1 MRTGRWS
8 QSQQPTANQ
17 RKGVNNLRFGRLRE
31 EIHLKF
37 GTLQNFANA
46 VDIKYCSL
54 IRKLSKKTE
63 FTREEI
69 ARCCE
74 VLDIPISRI
83 PELFFYD

>member
-1 MRTGRWS
+1 MVTI
-8 QSQQPTANQ
+8 PTAN
-17 RKGVNNLRFGRLRE
+17 RLPEKGVNNLRFGRLRE

-46 VDIKYCSL
+46 VGIKYCSL
-54 IRKLSKKTE
+54 IRKLSGKTE

-69 ARCCE
+69 ERCCV
-74 VLDIPISRI
+74 VLDISFVRI